1 MDAVVHRPEGNR
13 AGSEAATTARSVAL
27 NLVMF
32 AVATLSTFVLYL
44 RTMAPTVYG
53 LDSAELTAGA
63 YLLGIVHAPGSPT
76 FLLLGHLFTWLPF
89 GDVGYRVNLVSATT
103 AALAVGFVY
112 GVLWQLTRLRLQSLA
127 GAWLLAT
134 TYYFW
139 ISAVAAELYALH
151 AAFITGLLWLA
162 LRWRE
167 RQQPAMLLTFGLLF
181 GIGLGNHL
189 TLAVLAPGFLIL
201 VAAGFPSIWRRP
213 GLLAAAAGCVA
224 AGWCVYLYLPL
235 RAAAGVEMNYA
246 RDFGV
251 DVTTWRG
258 FWWMVTGSMFDNSLF
273 GVPLRELPAEAVSY
287 FYRLWS
293 NFVGFGC
300 LIAPIGLAADFHAR
314 PQIHKALM
322 AMFAGHLLFVLTYDV
337 GDKELMLLP
346 TFIIWAMWTALGAGV
361 VARFIS
367 ERSAGAVAV
376 SGAML
381 LLIMAAGN
389 LILNYGR
396 VDISQDWSARNRG
409 EVLLSWLPVDAL
421 YLATWA
427 DAPILDYLRLV
438 EGQRPDLT
446 LSNVF
451 LERGSRREALV
462 ERHLEEGKP
471 VYATARVALKDRFYF
486 DYIETCDCFRVL
498 RRPLPACIA
507 PAAEL
512 QRSDAITPPRPN
524 P

>member
-1 MDAVVHRPEGNR
+1 MTLH
-13 AGSEAATTARSVAL
+13 
-27 NLVMF
+27 LVTF
-32 AVATLSTFVLYL
+32 AVATSSAFVLYL

-63 YLLGIVHAPGSPT
+63 YLLGIVHAPGSPI

-139 ISAVAAELYALH
+139 ISAVAAELYAPH

-167 RQQPAMLLTFGLLF
+167 HRQPTTLLTLCLLF
-181 GIGLGNHL
+181 GIGLTNHL
-189 TLAVLAPGFLIL
+189 TLAVLAPGFLTL

-213 GLLAAAAGCVA
+213 GLLAAAAGCIA

-251 DVTTWRG
+251 DVTTWSG
-258 FWWMVTGSMFDNSLF
+258 FWWMVTGSMFGGSLF
-273 GVPLRELPAEAVSY
+273 GVPLRELPAEVVSY
-287 FYRLWS
+287 CYRLWS

-300 LIAPIGLAADFHAR
+300 LIAPLGLAADFRAR

-322 AMFAGHLLFVLTYDV
+322 VMFASHLLFVLTYDV
-337 GDKELMLLP
+337 GDKELMLVP
-346 TFIIWAMWTALGAGV
+346 TFIIWTLWTALGTGV
-361 VARFIS
+361 VARFIG
-367 ERSAGAVAV
+367 ERSGGAVAV
-376 SGAML
+376 SGTML

-389 LILNYGR
+389 LVLNYGR
-396 VDISQDWSARNRG
+396 VDISRDWSARNRG
-409 EVLLSWLPVDAL
+409 EVLLSWLPRDTL

-427 DAPILDYLRLV
+427 DAPIIDYLQLV
-438 EGQRPDLT
+438 EGQRRDVVS
-446 LSNVF
+446 SNIF
-451 LERGSRREALV
+451 LERGLRRQARV

-471 VYATARVALKDRFYF
+471 VFATAPVPLSRRFFF
-486 DYIETCDCFRVL
+486 DYVETCDCFRVL
-498 RRPLPACIA
+498 RRPVPASIN
-507 PAAEL
+507 PATAL
-512 QRSDAITPPRPN
+512 RRSDASVPPN
-524 P
+524 PSP